1 MTREPNGAAAAN
13 SGAATGPNGGAA
25 KPGSAPRPRLVLV
38 VDDEQGIL
46 VYVGANLRQQGYEVL
61 TARNGQEALD
71 TAALKQPDLIVL
83 DLAMPVMDGF
93 QALQRLREWTQV
105 PVIVLSAH
113 ADQADKVR
121 ALDLGADDYLT
132 KPFGVEELLAR
143 VRVTFRRLET
153 YTSLPSGPV
162 VRLGGDDGIVIDLAR
177 RVVTSGGE
185 EVHLTRTEYD
195 LLAYLGTNL
204 DRVVGQRELLQRV
217 WGPEYGSES
226 EYLRTF
232 VRQLRKKLE
241 PNPASPTHL
250 LTVSGVGYRL
260 KSG

>member
-1 MTREPNGAAAAN
+1 MSTAR
-13 SGAATGPNGGAA
+13 S
-25 KPGSAPRPRLVLV
+25 SARRILIA
-38 VDDEQGIL
+38 DDDHGIR
-46 VYVGANLRQQGYEVL
+46 VYVGANLRKQGYAVV
-61 TARNGQEALD
+61 TAANGQEALD
-71 TAALKQPDLIVL
+71 LAALESPDLVIL
-83 DLAMPVMDGF
+83 DLAMPVLDGF
-93 QALQRLREWTQV
+93 SVLPRLREWTHV

-143 VRVTFRRLET
+143 VRVAFRRAAPLAAAPGAPIV
-153 YTSLPSGPV
+153 S
-162 VRLGGDDGIVIDLAR
+162 LGGPTGPTVDLAR
-177 RVVTSGGE
+177 RVVTVDGR

-195 LLAYLGTNL
+195 LLAYLATNL
-204 DRVVGQRELLQRV
+204 DRVVTQRELLQRV

-241 PNPASPTHL
+241 PDPSAPRYLHTI
-250 LTVSGVGYRL
+250 SGVGYRL
-260 KSG
+260 TRHPP